1 MKFIVTYVG
10 GGAKAFPLGNLAELA
25 QAKEALRSARQKTA
39 QVYRGNPHDPSTWR
53 REGRLT
59 AAPPKKANTA
69 RRPARSARRKGNGP
83 NATFAVVEPIGGTSR
98 GLVRSVHRS
107 AEAAQQAIDRELAAV
122 RRRPGSSSAWV
133 ERAITRVPAGTKVRA
148 NVIVRG

>member
-59 AAPPKKANTA
+59 AAPPKKSN
-69 RRPARSARRKGNGP
+69 ARSQSAGRKGNGP

-107 AEAAQQAIDRELAAV
+107 AEAAQQAIDRELASV

-133 ERAITRVPAGTKVRA
+133 DRAITRVPAGTKVRA